1 MQCFKTYGYRFKT
14 VRFSKIGNVINY
26 IILIFKFDF
35 FFFLFESQY
44 RGNGATCRAVLNV
57 KQKIMELIG
66 MYIGIEF

>member
-35 FFFLFESQY
+35 FSFYLKASIV
-44 RGNGATCRAVLNV
+44 ATEPRA
-57 KQKIMELIG
+57 G
-66 MYIGIEF
+66 RF